1 MWKITILLKDI
12 AENKNYINKEYCGK
26 ELNKLKSKT
35 VSVPDDVGFGITS
48 A

>member
-1 MWKITILLKDI
+1 LQ
-12 AENKNYINKEYCGK
+12 NKAIVKKNFMRVNK